1 MNLAEVLP
9 GVNASLNATSA
20 CALFVGYWAIRTRR
34 LSLHWK
40 CMAAAFAA
48 SSLFLVGYLTRYALT
63 GIHHYAGPGRG
74 FYLVLLGT
82 HTLLAALAFGL
93 WRRQR
98 FYLVLLGTH
107 TLFAALALPLILR
120 TMWLSAV
127 RRSYAAHRRIA
138 VWTFPVWAYV
148 SVTGV
153 LVYIMLYRL

>member
-1 MNLAEVLP
+1 MTLAEALP

-20 CALFVGYWAIRTRR
+20 CALFAGYWAVRTRR

-63 GIHHYAGPGRG
+63 GVHHYAGPGRG

-82 HTLLAALAFGL
+82 HTLL
-93 WRRQR
+93 
-98 FYLVLLGTH
+98 
-107 TLFAALALPLILR
+107 AALALPLILR